1 MTDTEP
7 LKKAPTALARV
18 AWPIRVGVG
27 VALAAAAAI
36 PLFGRHYTLWLV
48 LLAVGALGWS
58 AWHLWWATRGPGA
71 ILVGLEQRWL
81 ELHGARRLGRCAVV
95 VHDGMQP
102 LQIRLS
108 RERRTLRADVGTP
121 LPASTL
127 TFRLWPADQAAPD
140 FAGSPTRELTYD
152 LERAPEVEALF
163 AGRFGAESNHPAA
176 LRRIMTASLMAPLLT
191 VHQSSPP
198 GAFRG
203 LTWDGREL
211 AVHWAG
217 PVVTDP
223 TRALQLSRPIW
234 RAFVDEA

>member
-1 MTDTEP
+1 MTDTQP
-7 LKKAPTALARV
+7 GRKAPSALARV
-18 AWPIRVGVG
+18 AWPIRAGVG
-27 VALAAAAAI
+27 VALAAAAAV
-36 PLFGRHYTLWLV
+36 PLFGRHYTPWLII
-48 LLAVGALGWS
+48 LAAGALGW
-58 AWHLWWATRGPGA
+58 AGWHVWWATRGAGA

-81 ELHGARRLGRCAVV
+81 ELHGARQLGRCAVA

-102 LQIRLS
+102 LQIRLA
-108 RERRTLRADVGTP
+108 RERRLLMADVATP

-127 TFRLWPADQAAPD
+127 TFRIWPADQHAPD

-163 AGRFGAESNHPAA
+163 AGHFGAESNSPAS
-176 LRRIMTASLMAPLLT
+176 LRRIMSASLMAPLLT
-191 VHQSSPP
+191 VQQESPP

-217 PVVTDP
+217 PLVTDP

-234 RAFVDEA
+234 RSFVAET